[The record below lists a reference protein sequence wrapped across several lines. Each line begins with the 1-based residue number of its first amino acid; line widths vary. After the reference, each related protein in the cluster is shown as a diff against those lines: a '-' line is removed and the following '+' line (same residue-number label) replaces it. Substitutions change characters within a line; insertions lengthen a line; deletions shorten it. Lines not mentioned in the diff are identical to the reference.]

1 MLPWVLARYW
11 EMMLKRFKCICSVFL
26 WWMISTAEAGT
37 NGIYVLQGGN
47 YSLKVEFGESTLTT
61 IEPNRTSVYKQVR
74 PGTYEFINQ
83 NNRNIRYWMTVIDD
97 RTLEASKPDTDAAPT
112 RLILQQGAAARQVV
126 ETNRNWAALADKY
139 MHLSERDPDN
149 IQSWT
154 MCATTAYS
162 RSTMSQADG
171 DAYAAKT
178 AALLKQMGAS
188 NQSPCPEVISF

>member
-1 MLPWVLARYW
+1 
-11 EMMLKRFKCICSVFL
+11 MLKAIKIHLRLVLIFYCAI
-26 WWMISTAEAGT
+26 ANAGT

-47 YSLKVEFGESTLTT
+47 YSLKVEFGENTLTT
-61 IEPNRTSVYKQVR
+61 IEPNRTSVYKQVK

-97 RTLEASKPDTDAAPT
+97 HTLEASKPDTDAAPT
-112 RLILQQGAAARQVV
+112 RLVLQQGRAAERAVDINKQ
-126 ETNRNWAALADKY
+126 WAGLADKY
-139 MHLSERDPDN
+139 MHLAESDPDN

-178 AALLKQMGAS
+178 AALLKQMGVS
-188 NQSPCPEVISF
+188 NASPCPDVLSF

>member
-1 MLPWVLARYW
+1 M
-11 EMMLKRFKCICSVFL
+11 
-26 WWMISTAEAGT
+26 
-37 NGIYVLQGGN
+37 
-47 YSLKVEFGESTLTT
+47 T

-178 AALLKQMGAS
+178 AALLKQMGES

>member
-1 MLPWVLARYW
+1 
-11 EMMLKRFKCICSVFL
+11 MLKRFKSVCIVFL
-26 WWMISTAEAGT
+26 WLVISIAHAGT
-37 NGIYVLQGGN
+37 NGVYVLQGSS
-47 YSLKVEFGESTLTT
+47 YSLKVEFGENTLTT
-61 IEPNRTSVYKQVR
+61 IEPNRTSVYRQVK

-112 RLILQQGAAARQVV
+112 RLVLQQGRAVDINKQ
-126 ETNRNWAALADKY
+126 WAGLADKY
-139 MHLSERDPDN
+139 MHLAESDPAN
-149 IQSWT
+149 TQAWT

-178 AALLKQMGAS
+178 AALLKQMGVS
-188 NQSPCPEVISF
+188 NTSPCPDVLSF